1 MSQIID
7 ISQIKSI
14 LYTSRII
21 ASIDSIDIER
31 TTRGRNAIRIIS
43 TLVNGLRFQIR
54 LHQIPGSTDIGYSYQ
69 IFSSRPLFRWD
80 NARHHIHLTK
90 NFPHHFHNKFDEVTS
105 SNLSGDVI
113 ADLPEVLLEI
123 QRILSI

>member
-7 ISQIKSI
+7 ISQIEFI
-14 LYTSRII
+14 LYKSRIV
-21 ASIDSIDIER
+21 ASIDSINVEH
-31 TTRGRNAIRIIS
+31 TTKGRNAIRIIL

-54 LHQIPGSTDIGYSYQ
+54 LHRIPESTDIGYSYQ
-69 IFSSRPLFRWD
+69 VFIDRPLFRWD
-80 NARHHIHLTK
+80 NARHHTHLT
-90 NFPHHFHNKFDEVTS
+90 NFPHHFHNEFDNIAS
-105 SNLSGDVI
+105 SNLSGNVI

>member
-7 ISQIKSI
+7 IFQIESI
-14 LYTSRII
+14 LRISRII

-31 TTRGRNAIRIIS
+31 TKGRNAIRIIS

-54 LHQIPGSTDIGYSYQ
+54 LHQIPGSKDIGYSYQ
-69 IFSSRPLFRWD
+69 IFSNRPLFRWD
-80 NARHHIHLTK
+80 NACHHTYLTT
-90 NFPHHFHNKFDEVTS
+90 NFPHHFHDEFDNVAS
-105 SNLSGDVI
+105 SNLSGNVI